1 MSLRHPMLFEGYDT
15 IKWGG
20 CQVRAFAQ
28 SVATPF
34 KKGPVMATE
43 RFNRQFILVD
53 FEDLDNPEFMEF
65 VRSPEF
71 STYLLLRRYVWRS
84 DKPHGLGLHE
94 YYAQGHLASSL
105 SRERIAES
113 LGGVTPRTVTKDI
126 NALIQRG
133 VIKSITTGRG
143 NIFILGKWAVDEE
156 EGVYYEYFFLD
167 RLQVR
172 LEENFQAEEKS
183 NLPGRKLP
191 GREEKDFQTGKNPG
205 NPGGRK
211 LPGSMEE
218 NARPEGKEA
227 SSNNIEENIEEN
239 REEYSEKNNNSG
251 DKTEPPQD
259 VVVALTN
266 LGIGK
271 RTAQRLARHYGRKQ
285 VLEKIDFLMFLQ
297 EFDPGKVKNP
307 RGWLRTAIEENYGPP
322 DGYKPQEQREAE
334 AAERERRQQEVDQAV
349 AGQGAQ
355 PARFGGW
362 QQWVIEKYSVAE
374 DVWEVAG
381 QLLESLKLQMPAAT
395 FDTWVSNT
403 MLIELGEA
411 QARIAVSSQRAYE
424 WLEHRLKSKFEQVL
438 AGITDRPMEV
448 IFEVIERSPA
458 G

>member
-1 MSLRHPMLFEGYDT
+1 
-15 IKWGG
+15 
-20 CQVRAFAQ
+20 
-28 SVATPF
+28 
-34 KKGPVMATE
+34 MATE

-71 STYLLLRRYVWRS
+71 STYLLLRRHVWRS
-84 DKPHGLGLHE
+84 DKPHSLGLHE

-105 SRERIAES
+105 SREKIAES

-167 RLQVR
+167 RLHVR

-183 NLPGRKLP
+183 NLTGRKFP
-191 GREEKDFQTGKNPG
+191 SRAEKDFQTGKNPG
-205 NPGGRK
+205 NPSGRK

-218 NARPEGKEA
+218 NTRPEGKGT
-227 SSNNIEENIEEN
+227 SSNNIEENIEGN
-239 REEYSEKNNNSG
+239 REEYSKESNNSD
-251 DKTEPPQD
+251 DKTEPPQA
-259 VVVALTN
+259 VVVALTD

-271 RTAQRLARHYGRKQ
+271 RTARQLAHRYRRER
-285 VLEKIDFLMFLQ
+285 VLEKIDFLAFLQ
-297 EFDPGKVKNP
+297 ESDPGKVKNP

-322 DGYKPQEQREAE
+322 DGYKSKEERAVE
-334 AAERERRQQEVDQAV
+334 AAERERQQREIDQAL
-349 AGQGAQ
+349 AGQGAR

-374 DVWEVAG
+374 DLWEVAG

-395 FDTWVSNT
+395 FDAWVSNT
-403 MLIELGEA
+403 MIIELGEA

-424 WLEHRLKSKFEQVL
+424 WLEHRLKSKFEQAL
-438 AGITDRPMEV
+438 AGVIDRPVEV
-448 IFEVIERSPA
+448 VFEVIERAPA